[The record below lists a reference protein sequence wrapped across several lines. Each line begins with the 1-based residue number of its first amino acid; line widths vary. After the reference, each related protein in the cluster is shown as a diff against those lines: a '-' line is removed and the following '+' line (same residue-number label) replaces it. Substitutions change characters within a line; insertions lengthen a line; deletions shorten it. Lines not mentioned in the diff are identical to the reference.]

1 MSTLELVQP
10 ADFFREKISDAATT
24 LQLTLTEELEFYLVN
39 LLCDFINPENMSL
52 DELDLLD
59 TPLALLHKRA
69 IESSPDM
76 QIRIYKKLGDISLY
90 VTGYFQDSLHRKTV
104 DADYYISMG
113 SGAYHRIS
121 HLMQNHHRDEHFT
134 RVYQDLAREFRNLVA
149 LMTELADDFP
159 TRENPNIIA
168 IYERWNRTGS
178 DRLRRILE
186 DEGILPV
193 NLNSSKSTQQ

>member
-1 MSTLELVQP
+1 MSHLQLVQP
-10 ADFFREKISDAATT
+10 ADFFREKISDAAST
-24 LQLTLTEELEFYLVN
+24 LQLNLTDELEFYLVN
-39 LLCDFINPENMSL
+39 LLCDFINPENLNL

-90 VTGYFQDSLHRKTV
+90 VTGYFQDSLYRKTV

-113 SGAYHRIS
+113 SGAYRRIS

-134 RVYQDLAREFRNLVA
+134 RIYGDLSREFRNLVA
-149 LMTELADDFP
+149 LVTELADDLP
-159 TRENPNIIA
+159 KRENPNIIA
-168 IYERWNRTGS
+168 IYERWSRTGS
-178 DRLRRILE
+178 ERLRRILQ

-193 NLNSSKSTQQ
+193 NLGGHKSTPQ